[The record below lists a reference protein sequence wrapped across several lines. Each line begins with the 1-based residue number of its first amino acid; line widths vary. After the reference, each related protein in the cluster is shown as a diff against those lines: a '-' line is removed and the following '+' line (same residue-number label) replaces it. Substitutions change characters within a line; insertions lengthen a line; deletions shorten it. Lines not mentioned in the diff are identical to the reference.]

1 MTPTSLLLR
10 FMAVAAAALMLS
22 LPALWNG
29 LPFFYPDTPTYLR
42 GAETVAG
49 RLAAHGAPR
58 AGSDTAQ
65 ADRAT
70 QGPPVTAAPQPPAPV
85 ARGLTS
91 LDDKVVLAGR
101 SVYYGGLLHASAR
114 AGSLWLAVA
123 AQALCVAAVL
133 HLLMVR
139 LWRIRPAAFLATT
152 AVLSAATPLAVYAGL
167 LMPDVFAGL
176 AVLSLATLS
185 VYWRQLAW
193 TERGLLAAV
202 LLFGLLAH
210 ASHVAV
216 AAVLLLLAL
225 GLRAWNPRWQ
235 GLSAPALS
243 LAGACVVVAIA
254 AEWAFALGVE
264 KAVGQPPLRLPF
276 ASAHLVEMGPG
287 TAFLRARCP
296 ESGHALC
303 AYRQNYPTAW
313 DAFLFSTDPALGTF
327 ALADATTKRRIVAQQ
342 WQFVREVI
350 AFDPWGVLRGW
361 VADVLR
367 QLVSFRVDVW
377 SFEPRQLAMYEG
389 RVPPDTYA
397 AMQASRG
404 LLEPAY
410 NRVLTAAT
418 YASAAASLLLA
429 LWWALRRRMGAPAR
443 VPQRLEQVA
452 GLVVAGVATNALV
465 CATAASWLDRF
476 QSRVIWL
483 LPFLALTVLAMAWSR
498 RQADATAIRAGRSR
512 SGRLQPAA
520 ATASMKGAAS

>member
-1 MTPTSLLLR
+1 MTMTSPLARLV
-10 FMAVAAAALMLS
+10 AVAAAALVLS

-42 GAETVAG
+42 GAEMVAG
-49 RLAAHGAPR
+49 RLATR
-58 AGSDTAQ
+58 L
-65 ADRAT
+65 
-70 QGPPVTAAPQPPAPV
+70 APQASPPQAPEHT

-123 AQALCVAAVL
+123 AQALCVAAML

-139 LWRIRPAAFLATT
+139 LWHIRPAALLATT
-152 AVLSAATPLAVYAGL
+152 AVLALATPLAVYAGL

-176 AVLSLATLS
+176 AILALATLS

-193 TERGLLAAV
+193 TARGLLAAV

-210 ASHVAV
+210 ASHMAV
-216 AAVLLLLAL
+216 VAVLLLLAL
-225 GLRAWNPRWQ
+225 GLRAWHPRWH

-243 LAGACVVVAIA
+243 LAGACVVLALA
-254 AEWAFALGVE
+254 AEWAFAFGVQR
-264 KAVGQPPLRLPF
+264 AVGQPPLRPPF
-276 ASAHLVEMGPG
+276 AAAHLVEMGPG
-287 TAFLRARCP
+287 SAFLRARCP
-296 ESGHALC
+296 EADLALC

-313 DAFLFSTDPALGTF
+313 DAFLFSTDPARGTF
-327 ALADATTKRRIVAQQ
+327 ALADAATKRRIVAQQ

-361 VADVLR
+361 LADVLR

-377 SFEPRQLAMYEG
+377 SFGPRQLAMYEG
-389 RVPPDTYA
+389 RVPPDIFA

-418 YASAAASLLLA
+418 YASTAASLLLG
-429 LWWALRRRMGAPAR
+429 LWWALRRRRGAHAL
-443 VPQRLEQVA
+443 VPPRLEQVA
-452 GLVVAGVATNALV
+452 GLVVAGVAANALV

-483 LPFLALTVLAMAWSR
+483 LPFLTLTVLALAWSR
-498 RQADATAIRAGRSR
+498 RQANATAMPAGR
-512 SGRLQPAA
+512 GAGLQPAA
-520 ATASMKGAAS
+520 TAASMEGAAS